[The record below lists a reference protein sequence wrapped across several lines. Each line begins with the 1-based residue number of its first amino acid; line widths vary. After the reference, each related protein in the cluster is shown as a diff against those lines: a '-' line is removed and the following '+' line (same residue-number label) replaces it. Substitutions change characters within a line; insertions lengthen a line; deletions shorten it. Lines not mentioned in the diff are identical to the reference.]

1 VIDLRAEQSFGR
13 FWLPLII
20 LGLLVLVL
28 FPSFGPRQERIARE
42 RWDGLIVVLT
52 LAEPAK
58 EPLRVLATMPLR
70 ARPRTMPLGP
80 LEEERS
86 LARER
91 LVIGEAR
98 IETGARSVPLLLA
111 TPTAHERHARL
122 NRRVLQ
128 DPSWMHGVVADF
140 EIRRETDLT
149 PAAQPWFGAVIGPGQ
164 EGDRERIDTPAVT
177 GEAASPLLS
186 FTRSV
191 TMSPTAAELRWIGD
205 PATFLQDWAR
215 FQREEVGSLSRFIHE
230 RWSLA
235 PRSEWA
241 AQATDGAAAERR

>member
-1 VIDLRAEQSFGR
+1 MIDLRAEQSFGR

-52 LAEPAK
+52 LAEPAE

-91 LVIGEAR
+91 LVSHLVTEQQH
-98 IETGARSVPLLLA
+98 GAR
-111 TPTAHERHARL
+111 
-122 NRRVLQ
+122 
-128 DPSWMHGVVADF
+128 
-140 EIRRETDLT
+140 
-149 PAAQPWFGAVIGPGQ
+149 
-164 EGDRERIDTPAVT
+164 
-177 GEAASPLLS
+177 AASAIDPPKGHRVPCHRLHDDRS
-186 FTRSV
+186 RSSRTRGRLHGG
-191 TMSPTAAELRWIGD
+191 PPHAAG
-205 PATFLQDWAR
+205 
-215 FQREEVGSLSRFIHE
+215 
-230 RWSLA
+230 
-235 PRSEWA
+235 
-241 AQATDGAAAERR
+241 